1 MNWIEKSKKRIAE
14 LVEFAKELPH
24 KLLYKRPVRT
34 ALHWLKQIT
43 LPGFQGVPIFDVL
56 EFFIRNLL
64 KESIANRAKAMAFS
78 FFLALFPLLLF
89 LFSLLPYFPI
99 QGIIDELYVTLNEM
113 LPSDIYAKVVS
124 TMDEIVSRK
133 HNVLLSVGFLGTIV
147 VSVNGVDSIMQAF
160 NQSLNII
167 ETRPL
172 VKRKLLCLYL
182 VFLVFILVAV
192 VLTIMMGYKHF
203 MAYLLSKDL
212 IAKNFWYYVL
222 NVGRWVLMIA
232 IALGVISAI
241 YYVAPVKK
249 QRLNFFSAGAT
260 LSTILFFLVT
270 AGFRLYIENFSKYN
284 ALYGS
289 IGTLIIIMLWIQL
302 SCMILLIGYE
312 LNISIVSTRNK
323 RNPFVRGKIVANKN
337 ENTGEY
343 LSDTEKQTKQQCCK
357 TTT

>member
-1 MNWIEKSKKRIAE
+1 MNWKQKIAD
-14 LVEFAKELPH
+14 LSAFFKALPR
-24 KLLYKRPVRT
+24 KMLYWRPVRKF
-34 ALHWLKQIT
+34 LHIIRKIT

-56 EFFIRNLL
+56 YFFIQNLL
-64 KESIANRAKAMAFS
+64 KDSIANRAKAMAFS

-99 QGIIDELYVTLNEM
+99 QGILDEMYLTLNEM
-113 LPSDIYAKVVS
+113 LPPDVYVKVVNI
-124 TMDEIVSRK
+124 MDEILTHK

-182 VFLVFILVAV
+182 VFLLFVLVVV
-192 VLTIMMGYKHF
+192 VLSIMMGYKHV
-203 MAYLLSKDL
+203 MAYLLSQDL

-222 NVGRWVLMIA
+222 NIGRWVLMVVF
-232 IALGVISAI
+232 ALGVISAI

-270 AGFRLYIENFSKYN
+270 SGFRLYIENFSKYN

-312 LNISIVSTRNK
+312 LNICIVSTRDK
-323 RNPFVRGKIVANKN
+323 HNPFVRGKIDTNKISN
-337 ENTGEY
+337 
-343 LSDTEKQTKQQCCK
+343 
-357 TTT
+357 

>member
-1 MNWIEKSKKRIAE
+1 MRKRKDS
-14 LVEFAKELPH
+14 LVEYVTKLPR
-24 KLLYKRPVRT
+24 KLLFKRPVRKF
-34 ALHWLKQIT
+34 LHLIKQIT

-56 EFFIRNLL
+56 DFFIRNLL

-99 QGIIDELYVTLNEM
+99 QGIINELYATLNEM
-113 LPSDIYAKVVS
+113 LPADVYTKVVNA
-124 TMDEIVSRK
+124 MDEILTHK

-147 VSVNGVDSIMQAF
+147 VSVNGMDSIMQAF
-160 NQSLNII
+160 NQSMNII
-167 ETRPL
+167 ETRSF

-182 VFLVFILVAV
+182 VFLLFILVAV

-203 MAYLLSKDL
+203 MAYLLSQDL
-212 IAKNFWYYVL
+212 LAENFWYYVL
-222 NVGRWVLMIA
+222 SIGRWILMIA

-249 QRLNFFSAGAT
+249 QRLNFFSAGAS
-260 LSTILFFLVT
+260 LSTVLFFLVT

-289 IGTLIIIMLWIQL
+289 IGTLIIVMLWIQL

-312 LNISIVSTRNK
+312 LNISIVSTKNK
-323 RNPFVRGKIVANKN
+323 NNPFVRGKIVNKTAETDVAAEDK
-337 ENTGEY
+337 ENIIVEN
-343 LSDTEKQTKQQCCK
+343 K
-357 TTT
+357 

>member
-1 MNWIEKSKKRIAE
+1 MTK
-14 LVEFAKELPH
+14 LPR
-24 KLLYKRPVRT
+24 KLLFKRPVRKF
-34 ALHWLKQIT
+34 LHLIKQIT

-56 EFFIRNLL
+56 DFFIRNLL

-99 QGIIDELYVTLNEM
+99 QGIINELYATLNEM
-113 LPSDIYAKVVS
+113 LPADVYTKVVNA
-124 TMDEIVSRK
+124 MDEILTHK

-147 VSVNGVDSIMQAF
+147 VSVNGMDSIMQAF
-160 NQSLNII
+160 NQSMNII
-167 ETRPL
+167 ETRSF

-182 VFLVFILVAV
+182 VFLLFILVAV

-203 MAYLLSKDL
+203 MAYLLSQDL
-212 IAKNFWYYVL
+212 LAENFWYYVL
-222 NVGRWVLMIA
+222 SIGRWILMIA

-249 QRLNFFSAGAT
+249 QRLNFFSAGAS
-260 LSTILFFLVT
+260 LSTVLFFLVT

-289 IGTLIIIMLWIQL
+289 IGTLIIVMLWIQL

-312 LNISIVSTRNK
+312 LNISIVSTKNK
-323 RNPFVRGKIVANKN
+323 NNPFVRGKIVNKTAETDVAAEDK
-337 ENTGEY
+337 ENIIVEN
-343 LSDTEKQTKQQCCK
+343 K
-357 TTT
+357 

>member
-1 MNWIEKSKKRIAE
+1 MTK
-14 LVEFAKELPH
+14 LPR
-24 KLLYKRPVRT
+24 KLLFKRPVRKF
-34 ALHWLKQIT
+34 LHLIKQIT

-56 EFFIRNLL
+56 DFFIRNLL

-99 QGIIDELYVTLNEM
+99 QGIINELYATLNEM
-113 LPSDIYAKVVS
+113 LPADVYTKVVNA
-124 TMDEIVSRK
+124 MDEILTHK

-147 VSVNGVDSIMQAF
+147 VSVNGMDSIMQAF
-160 NQSLNII
+160 NQSMNII
-167 ETRPL
+167 ETRSF

-182 VFLVFILVAV
+182 VFLLFILVAV

-203 MAYLLSKDL
+203 MAYLLSQDL
-212 IAKNFWYYVL
+212 LAEIFWYYVL
-222 NVGRWVLMIA
+222 SIGRWILMIA

-249 QRLNFFSAGAT
+249 QRLNFFSAGAS
-260 LSTILFFLVT
+260 LSTVLFFLVT

-289 IGTLIIIMLWIQL
+289 IGTLIIVMLWIQL

-312 LNISIVSTRNK
+312 LNISIVSTKNK
-323 RNPFVRGKIVANKN
+323 NNPFVRGKIVNKTAETDVAAEDK
-337 ENTGEY
+337 ENIIVEN
-343 LSDTEKQTKQQCCK
+343 K
-357 TTT
+357 